1 VCFNGGVDVQ
11 GTLVRGTPEDVYG
24 EKGRGGMIADNYG
37 HWPAGI
43 PPENIAAWQ
52 ETVAAWPVGAVLSKV
67 L

>member
-1 VCFNGGVDVQ
+1 
-11 GTLVRGTPEDVYG
+11 
-24 EKGRGGMIADNYG
+24 MIADNYG

-52 ETVAAWPVGAVLSKV
+52 ETVAAWPVGAVLSNV